1 MPSYEYLCG
10 ANGRTLEVR
19 HAMAQ
24 RLETWGE
31 LSDLAGADP
40 GETPLDAP
48 VERLM
53 SAPVPL
59 TGSGEGPADTG
70 FGGCGAGCACAS
82 PN

>member
-1 MPSYEYLCG
+1 MPYYEYRCG
-10 ANGRTLEVR
+10 TNGLTMEVR
-19 HAMAQ
+19 HPMSQ

-31 LSDLAGADP
+31 LVDLAGTDP
-40 GETPLDAP
+40 GDTPRDAP

-59 TGSGEGPADTG
+59 TSSGSDAADSG
-70 FGGCGAGCACAS
+70 FQGCGPSCACVS